1 MRDHRVAPYRFLNR
15 VVRASEAGFTQ
26 ALKEGLAAEVVF
38 DVADPVNRLEGIEAI
53 EEGFYRP
60 LRRAIPSVARRDELF
75 LGGQNRGEGGGYWVT
90 SLTHYVGN
98 FRAPFLGIA
107 PSDRLVFLRSGEFYR
122 IDGEGRIEEARIL
135 LDLLDLLRQAGRF
148 PLPRNLGTEM
158 LFPGPATHDG
168 VMPENREEGNASLD
182 VVERMLAG
190 LLEFDPATFE
200 SAHQTG
206 TEGTWHEDMLWY
218 GPGGIGASHRWEGFQ
233 KDHRIPF
240 LRAFPDRWGGDDFC
254 RIGDGDYAAV
264 GGWPSMTM
272 THRGSYLGI
281 EPTDVNSTLRVM
293 DFYRLQDRK
302 LIENWVLLDYV
313 DLLRQ
318 WGVDILA
325 KAEEMR

>member
-1 MRDHRVAPYRFLNR
+1 MGDRRDAPYQFLNR
-15 VVRASEAGFTQ
+15 VVRASETAFSGV
-26 ALKEGLAAEVVF
+26 LKEGLTDGAVF
-38 DVADPVNRLEGIEAI
+38 DVAHPVNRLEGIDAI

-60 LRRAIPSVARRDELF
+60 LRRAFPSVARRDELF
-75 LGGQNRGEGGGYWVT
+75 LGGQNRGEGGGYWVA
-90 SLTHYVGN
+90 SLTHHVGN
-98 FRAPFLGIA
+98 FRKPFLGIA

-122 IDGEGRIEEARIL
+122 IDAEGRIVEARIL
-135 LDLLDLLRQAGRF
+135 LDLLDLLRQVGRF

-168 VMPENREEGNASLD
+168 VLPEHRERGSASLD
-182 VVERMLAG
+182 VVERMLTG
-190 LLEFDPATFE
+190 LLEFDPVTFE

-206 TEGTWHEDMLWY
+206 PDGTWHEDMLWY
-218 GPGGIGASHRWEGFQ
+218 GPGGIGSSHRWEGFQ

-254 RIGDGDYAAV
+254 RIGDGNYAAV
-264 GGWPSMTM
+264 GGWPSMRM
-272 THRGSYLGI
+272 THRGPYLGVK
-281 EPTDVNSTLRVM
+281 PTDVSSTLRVM
-293 DFYRLQDRK
+293 DFYRLQDRR